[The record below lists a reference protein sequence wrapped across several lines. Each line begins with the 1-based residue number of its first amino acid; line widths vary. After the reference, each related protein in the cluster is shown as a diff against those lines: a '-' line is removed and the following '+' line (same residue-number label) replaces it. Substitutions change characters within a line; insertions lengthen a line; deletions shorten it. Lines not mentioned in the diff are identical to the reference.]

1 MNKSNLLKGL
11 SIVFF
16 IIIFSISIFGQAT
29 SQPASP
35 PTGTATI
42 KIAIGSVQ
50 VAMGDTAATA
60 APNFVKATIN
70 MELKA
75 PTRIKTSKDSTIEI
89 LLQDKSVLKIG
100 ADSDFLIE
108 TWNFDPK
115 SGNKKGFFKLFSGK
129 VVAVVTKLSG
139 NSSFQI
145 ITNNGVASVRGTK
158 FGVNVK
164 DSPSGSLMDVLVFN
178 GQVAVGPAGQI
189 PTAILNA
196 GQMVSVAANAALS
209 AITEISSQILEEFNN
224 NGQAPG
230 MDTMQTELPDENQ
243 TYAESET
250 SEQQSTGQTQTTT
263 STQTTKTE
271 QVTGEEAKKSEQ
283 KVKSE
288 LEKWI
293 EKYLNLIGDFGS
305 IVIDGKVWS
314 TFTINTEFDFGTI
327 GFGIY
332 MPIIYGNDLFNPQS
346 WYNYESYHLVW
357 DTTSDILNSVG
368 KILSIFRYFR
378 IGYPDDPFFLKL
390 GQFDDFILGNG
401 MNLYMYSNMYDFPQ
415 ARRLGINMNL
425 LLGGFGLNLA
435 MDQITKP
442 EVVGIRPYIQFIKGI
457 PFYFGFEITADLK
470 PLYDETIN
478 EPVYG
483 SIGIGFTFPIIRLQT
498 FMNIIMFAD
507 TSVNYVFNPNN
518 TDVPFYITNGFGVF
532 AGLRGNVL
540 FINYRAE
547 YRLLAGEYIPQVFS
561 IDYQKKRDSFVNYFK
576 NNSNPIDFSTISTL
590 IETAKSGLFL
600 EASFDLFNKKIT
612 GYASWAHYF
621 YNQNSTTL
629 ANDFLSAGIT
639 MADNLF
645 PPFEAIIEIVKPD
658 FLVPDIPFFENL
670 SIYATIGYTVAKG
683 FKIFVTYSI
692 FYIPDENGAYQQ
704 QQSYSVTTQISFF

>member
-1 MNKSNLLKGL
+1 MNKINLLKASFIL
-11 SIVFF
+11 LFILVFGF
-16 IIIFSISIFGQAT
+16 SIFGQAT
-29 SQPASP
+29 SQPPSP
-35 PTGTATI
+35 PPGLATV

-60 APNFVKATIN
+60 APAFSKASIN

-75 PTRIKTSKDSTIEI
+75 PTRIKTGKDSTIEI

-100 ADSDFLIE
+100 AESDFLIE

-129 VVAVVTKLSG
+129 VMAVVTKLSG
-139 NSSFQI
+139 SSSFQI

-164 DSPSGSLMDVLVFN
+164 DSPNGSLMDILVFN

-189 PTAILNA
+189 PSSILNA
-196 GQMVSVAANAALS
+196 GQMVSVAANAVLS
-209 AITEISSQILEEFNN
+209 TISEITSEVLSEFNN
-224 NGQAPG
+224 NGEAPG
-230 MDTMQTELPDENQ
+230 MDNITTELPDENQ
-243 TYAESET
+243 NYAEESGGGEGG
-250 SEQQSTGQTQTTT
+250 QQTTTQQTQTT
-263 STQTTKTE
+263 QTE
-271 QVTGEEAKKSEQ
+271 QLSGQEAQKAEQ

-305 IVIDGKVWS
+305 IVIEGKVWS
-314 TFTINTEFDFGTI
+314 TFTVNTEFDFGTI
-327 GFGIY
+327 GFALY
-332 MPIIYGNDLFNPQS
+332 MPIIYGNDLFNPTT

-357 DTTSDILNSVG
+357 DTFPNILNSVG
-368 KILSIFRYFR
+368 KILSVFRYFR
-378 IGYPDDPFFLKL
+378 IGYPDDPFFMKL

-415 ARRLGINMNL
+415 SRRLGINMNL
-425 LLGGFGLNLA
+425 LLGGFGINLA
-435 MDQITKP
+435 MDQLTKP

-457 PFYFGFEITADLK
+457 PFYWGIELTGDLK
-470 PLYDETIN
+470 PLYDETSV

-483 SIGIGFTFPIIRLQT
+483 SIGTGFTFPIIRLQT

-507 TSVNYVFNPNN
+507 ASVNYVFNPNN
-518 TDVPFYITNGFGVF
+518 TENPFYITNGFGVF

-547 YRLLAGEYIPQVFS
+547 YRMIAGEYLPQVFS
-561 IDYQKKRDSFVNYFK
+561 IDYQKKRTGYVNYFSSTTPL
-576 NNSNPIDFSTISTL
+576 NFSALSEL
-590 IETAKSGLFL
+590 IGSAKSGLYI

-621 YNQNSTTL
+621 YDQSAVSL
-629 ANDFLSAGIT
+629 ANDFLTAGVT
-639 MADNLF
+639 LSDQLL
-645 PPFEAIIEIVKPD
+645 PPFEAIIQIVKPD

-670 SIYATIGYTVAKG
+670 SILATIGYTVSKG

-692 FYIPDENGAYQQ
+692 FYIPDSYGVYQQ
-704 QQSYSVTTQISFF
+704 QQSYSVTTQVSFF